1 MKKEAKTSPDSYL
14 GYLAITRTDTGHI
27 LPRVMRIVEYD
38 EEFKELVGIDVTEED
53 APFASQYCLPP
64 EALLVFVLPSE
75 EAMYW
80 RDPDAFVSDKEEKAP
95 RGVTTCCAKAP
106 SRTRSR
112 WKPLAE
118 F

>member
-1 MKKEAKTSPDSYL
+1 MKKAKMSPDSYL

-38 EEFKELVGIDVTEED
+38 EEFKELVGIDVSEED
-53 APFASQYCLPP
+53 TPFASQYCLPP

-75 EAMYW
+75 EEAYW
-80 RDPDAFVSDKEEKAP
+80 RDPEAFVSDIEEEAP
-95 RGVTTCCAKAP
+95 RGVITCNGKAP

-112 WKPLAE
+112 WKPLPE
-118 F
+118 S